1 MKPVPA
7 GQTREDRVAPSRRT
21 ADLLA
26 LSSPLLI
33 GLALASMVYRGPS
46 ARSQALPALLIGSG
60 LLVFS
65 WWRRRQRRSMVLR
78 VLREPD
84 GGKS

>member
-1 MKPVPA
+1 MT
-7 GQTREDRVAPSRRT
+7 QRRRTQPSGT

-33 GLALASMVYRGPS
+33 LLALAALIYRSPS
-46 ARSQALPALLIGSG
+46 ARLQALPALLIGSG

-65 WWRRRQRRSMVLR
+65 WWRRRRRRSMVLR
-78 VLREPD
+78 VLREPGPD
-84 GGKS
+84 RS